1 MDISEYLIGLIFIGL
16 GFLVG
21 AFPDL
26 LAGYN
31 TMSEEEKL
39 NVDVDGLRKYARK
52 SLIAVGLLL
61 LIAQFTL
68 SSLGEVQIANY
79 VLFPIIFIGIMALI
93 WGAQKF
99 DHNK

>member
-1 MDISEYLIGLIFIGL
+1 MDISEYLIGLVFIGL

-31 TMSEEEKL
+31 TMSEEEKV
-39 NVDVDGLRKYARK
+39 NVDREGLRKYARK
-52 SLIAVGLLL
+52 SLILVGVV
-61 LIAQFTL
+61 LIAAQYVL
-68 SSLGEVQIANY
+68 KSIGKMHIANY
-79 VLFPIIFIGIMALI
+79 VLFPIILIGVMALI
-93 WGAQKF
+93 LGAQKF